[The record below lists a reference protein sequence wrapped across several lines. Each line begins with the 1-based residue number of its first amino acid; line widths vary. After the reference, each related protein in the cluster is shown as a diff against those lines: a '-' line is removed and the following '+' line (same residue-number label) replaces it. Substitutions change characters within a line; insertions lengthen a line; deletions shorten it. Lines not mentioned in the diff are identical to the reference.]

1 MSKRIDKF
9 YGKENHAP
17 IRWKDRI
24 EDVEIGYPNGCEKNP
39 SDAYVMHAEWIATG
53 KPLTDEELDNVD
65 IAEALEM
72 VAWRFTSYLKK
83 SLSSGPM
90 KLCGRFTIATA

>member
-72 VAWRFTSYLKK
+72 VA
-83 SLSSGPM
+83 
-90 KLCGRFTIATA
+90 